1 MAPFPDRLDVG
12 DVSLRRMQA
21 GDLPAIARQLG
32 TPEIARWMAAAR
44 QPFGLA
50 EAGEIL
56 ALSHEPAQRIRVLER
71 GGEIIGCLRLAPE
84 MWFWLD
90 VAAHGG
96 GIMSTVLR
104 AAISAHFA
112 EASPPLIACCRDDN
126 VASQGLLIGLGFS
139 RVPARRRMFFEAEGC
154 SQPCHDYVMTP
165 EQWQFLCPPVVS
177 LGGLTAR
184 PALQKDAPHLALM
197 RVGLVDG
204 RDAPWPEPEALG
216 TFIETHRSRAPGR
229 GLFVLEDAY
238 RRVIGAALIGEGD
251 GIRSLRFLSDDEA
264 GQHRGDAE
272 ELLGTLCQQ
281 G

>member
-1 MAPFPDRLDVG
+1 MVPFPDRLDVG

-56 ALSHEPAQRIRVLER
+56 ALSQEPAQRIRVLER
-71 GGEIIGCLRLAPE
+71 GGEVIGCLRLAPE

-90 VAAHGG
+90 AVAQGD

-112 EASPPLIACCRDDN
+112 EPSPPLIACCRDDN
-126 VASQGLLIGLGFS
+126 VASQGVLVGLGFS
-139 RVPARRRMFFEAEGC
+139 RAPARRRMFFEAEGR
-154 SQPCHDYVMTP
+154 SQPCHDYAMTP

-177 LGGLTAR
+177 LEGLTAR
-184 PALQKDAPHLALM
+184 PALQKDAPRLALM
-197 RVGLVDG
+197 RVGLVDA
-204 RDAPWPEPEALG
+204 RDAPWPEPQDLG
-216 TFIETHRSRAPGR
+216 AFIETHRSRAPGR
-229 GLFVLEDAY
+229 GLFVLEDDH
-238 RRVIGAALIGEGD
+238 RRVIGAALIGEGE
-251 GIRSLRFLSDDEA
+251 GVRSLHFLSEGDA
-264 GQHRGDAE
+264 GRHRGEAE
-272 ELLGTLCQQ
+272 ELLGILGPQ